1 MNLNYFFIN
10 SITIQE
16 QGLDIGFELYC
27 PGHILWLAAIGAAA
41 GAAAHYYRKM
51 NSGQRLK
58 TKKFFAVALLLFE
71 VIKDIMLVIMGV
83 SLKGYLPLHLCG
95 LAIFDILYD
104 AFGKNRHI
112 SVRLLAYAFMPGAL
126 SALLFCNWTEY
137 PFFNFMCIHSFVFH
151 GWILI
156 YFAMLYAAGEI
167 WTDYKGLWQTAGIIA
182 VLAVPIYILNNI
194 IDENYLFLSEASE
207 GSPLVFL
214 WDVFGVRFGQPG
226 YVISFGVLAV
236 AVFHVLYA
244 VYRLMQNKRKGYRRR
259 GISG

>member
-10 SITIQE
+10 SINIQE

-27 PGHILWLAAIGAAA
+27 PGHLLWLAAIAAAA
-41 GAAAHYYRKM
+41 GAAAYYYRKM

-58 TKKFFAVALLLFE
+58 TKRFFAVALLLFE
-71 VIKDIMLVIMGV
+71 AIKDLVLVIMGI

-95 LAIFDILYD
+95 LAIFNMLYD

-112 SVRLLAYAFMPGAL
+112 SAQLLAYAFMPGAV

-137 PFFNFMCIHSFVFH
+137 PLFSFMCIHSFVFH

-156 YFAMLYAAGEI
+156 YFVMLYAAGEI
-167 WTDYKGLWQTAGIIA
+167 RTDYKGLWQTAEILVVIA
-182 VLAVPIYILNNI
+182 IPIYILNNVI
-194 IDENYLFLSEASE
+194 GENYLFLSEASE

-214 WDVFGVRFGQPG
+214 WNVFGVRFGRPG
-226 YVISFGVLAV
+226 YVISFAVLAV

-244 VYRLMQNKRKGYRRR
+244 VYGLMENRRKGYRRR